1 MALITALLV
10 VSLASLAAVSMANR
24 QTYDVRRTSNLINAD
39 QAWLYAWGAE
49 GWATAILARDLKDNK
64 FDSLSEPWAGALPPI
79 ELPGG
84 FITGNIIDLQGRFN
98 INNLIEG
105 DKVNTASF
113 NQFQRLLESLE
124 LDKDLAQAVVDWLDK
139 NIDATASAGAEDD
152 YYMGLE
158 VPYRAGNR
166 IMVSVSELRLV
177 RGFDQATYEK
187 IAPFVT
193 ALPVR
198 TTINVNT
205 APPEVLASISDVIK
219 KQTAADLVEERK
231 EQPFERK
238 DDFTGSDALKQF
250 KLRSDEIS
258 NLNVSSQYFLLNS
271 DARIGHSRARV
282 QSLIVRDNRGQIRV
296 LQRSQ
301 ASL

>member
-49 GWATAILARDLKDNK
+49 GWAIAILARDQKDNK

-84 FITGNIIDLQGRFN
+84 FIFGNIIDLQGRFN

-113 NQFQRLLESLE
+113 NQFQRLLKSLE

-166 IMVSVSELRLV
+166 TMVSVSELRLV
-177 RGFDQATYEK
+177 KGFDQATYEK
-187 IAPFVT
+187 IAPYVT

-219 KQTAADLVEERK
+219 KQMAADLVEERK

-238 DDFTGSDALKQF
+238 DDFTGSDALRQF

-258 NLNVSSQYFLLNS
+258 NVNVSSQYFLLNS
-271 DARIGHSRARV
+271 DARIGQSRARV